1 MIEIIVRNDP
11 PEERRLL
18 LECKKCESIIIADY
32 EDIEDDGSFFSLRCP
47 VCSQRYATPT
57 GAGKDFLISSYFKL
71 VSKKEIEKLKK
82 LSKEGEWT

>member
-32 EDIEDDGSFFSLRCP
+32 EDIEDNGVFFSFRCP
-47 VCSQRYATPT
+47 VCNQRYTTPS
-57 GAGKDFLISSYFKL
+57 GAGKDFLIDTYFKR
-71 VSKKEIEKLKK
+71 VSKKHIEKLKK
-82 LSKEGEWT
+82 LSKEGE